1 MLEEIGLIRLMRPIL
16 ELSGVSKSFGRAHER
31 ATILRDV
38 NLTVQEG
45 DFVSIIGYSGSGKST
60 LINLIAGLL
69 KPSVGSVMMDGRTI
83 DGPGPERGI
92 VFQNYSLLPWL
103 TVTENVRLAVDQLF
117 PAMSAQERKD
127 YTAKYVDMVK
137 LTPAAG
143 KYPNELSG
151 GMRQRVSVA
160 RTLAANPRVLL
171 LDEPLSAL
179 DALTRATL
187 QDEIA
192 DIWHKH
198 RTTVIWITNDPDEAL
213 LVADR
218 VIPLLPGINGATLGG
233 EISVT
238 IPRPRFRNEV
248 LKSQEFKDLKLQLV
262 ETLLNAK
269 RDTIPTVVKK
279 LAAPDVLPEDLG
291 HPRPS
296 YLFNRPPPRRRSQLE
311 REELE
316 IEAS

>member
-1 MLEEIGLIRLMRPIL
+1 MPPIL
-16 ELSGVSKSFGRAHER
+16 ELSGVSKSFGRPHER
-31 ATILRDV
+31 TTILKDI
-38 NLTVQEG
+38 NLTVEEG

-60 LINLIAGLL
+60 LINLISGLL
-69 KPSVGSVMMDGRTI
+69 KPDIGTAKMDGEIIT
-83 DGPGPERGI
+83 GPGPERGI

-117 PAMSAQERKD
+117 PAMPEKERAEHA
-127 YTAKYVDMVK
+127 AKYIDMVK
-137 LTPAAG
+137 LTPASG
-143 KYPNELSG
+143 KLPRELSG

-160 RTLAANPRVLL
+160 RTLAANPKVLL

-192 DIWHKH
+192 DIWEKN

-218 VIPLLPGINGATLGG
+218 VIPLLPGRDGATLGA
-233 EISVT
+233 EMKVSMT
-238 IPRPRFRNEV
+238 RPRLRSEV
-248 LKSQEFKDLKLQLV
+248 LHTMDFKALKLQLV
-262 ETLLNAK
+262 NTLLDAK
-269 RDTIPTVVKK
+269 RDSSPTITKR
-279 LAAPDVLPEDLG
+279 LSAPDILPEDLSIKRIQFG
-291 HPRPS
+291 KAE
-296 YLFNRPPPRRRSQLE
+296 PRRRSKLE
-311 REELE
+311 REELK

>member
-1 MLEEIGLIRLMRPIL
+1 MRPIL
-16 ELSGVSKSFGRAHER
+16 ELSGVSKTFGRAHER
-31 ATILRDV
+31 TTILRDV

-69 KPSVGSVMMDGRTI
+69 KPSVGTAMMDGKTI

-117 PAMSAQERKD
+117 PAMSAHDRKD

-137 LTPAAG
+137 LTPAGG
-143 KYPNELSG
+143 KYPKELSG

-218 VIPLLPGINGATLGG
+218 VIPLLPGTDGATLGG

-248 LKSQEFKDLKLQLV
+248 LKSLEFKDLKLQLV

-291 HPRPS
+291 NPRPS

-311 REELE
+311 REELK

>member
-1 MLEEIGLIRLMRPIL
+1 MKPIL
-16 ELSGVSKSFGRAHER
+16 ELSGVSKSFGRPHER
-31 ATILRDV
+31 TAVLRDV

-45 DFVSIIGYSGSGKST
+45 DFVSIIGYSGTGKST

-69 KPSVGSVMMDGRTI
+69 KPDTGTAKMDDAVI

-103 TVTENVRLAVDQLF
+103 TVTENVALAVDQLF
-117 PAMSAQERKD
+117 PEMSVQERKD
-127 YTAKYVDMVK
+127 HTAKYVDMVK
-137 LTPAAG
+137 LTPASN
-143 KYPNELSG
+143 KYPKELSG

-160 RTLAANPRVLL
+160 RTLAANPRILL

-192 DIWHKH
+192 DIWQKN

-218 VIPLLPGINGATLGG
+218 VIPLLPGRDGATLGA
-233 EISVT
+233 EIPVG
-238 IPRPRFRNEV
+238 IVRPRLRTEV
-248 LKSQEFKDLKLQLV
+248 LTTTEFKSLKIQLV
-262 ETLLNAK
+262 QTLLDAK
-269 RDTIPTVVKK
+269 KDTASTVTRK
-279 LAAPDVLPEDLG
+279 LATPDILPEDLG
-291 HPRPS
+291 KKRASSLFDRPAP
-296 YLFNRPPPRRRSQLE
+296 LRRSQLA
-311 REELE
+311 REELK
-316 IEAS
+316 IEVS

>member
-1 MLEEIGLIRLMRPIL
+1 MPPIL
-16 ELSGVSKSFGRAHER
+16 ELSGVSKSFGRAHKR
-31 ATILRDV
+31 HDILRDI
-38 NLTVQEG
+38 NLTVEEG
-45 DFVSIIGYSGSGKST
+45 DFVSIIGFSGTGKST

-69 KPSVGSVMMDGRTI
+69 KPDSGITHMDGKPIT
-83 DGPGPERGI
+83 GPGPERGI

-117 PAMSAQERKD
+117 PNLSDSERANHAAQ
-127 YTAKYVDMVK
+127 YIDMVK

-143 KYPNELSG
+143 KLPRELSG

-160 RTLAANPRVLL
+160 RTLAANPRILL

-192 DIWHKH
+192 DIWQKN

-218 VIPLLPGINGATLGG
+218 VIPLIPRREGATLDK
-233 EISVT
+233 EIAVT
-238 IPRPRFRNEV
+238 SPRPRDRRE
-248 LKSQEFKDLKLQLV
+248 LLQDPSFKELKLQIV
-262 ETLLNAK
+262 NTLLNAK
-269 RDTIPTVVKK
+269 KDSTPTVMKK
-279 LAAPDVLPEDLG
+279 LAAPDILPEDLEVKRNYSLFD
-291 HPRPS
+291 RPG
-296 YLFNRPPPRRRSQLE
+296 PRRRSQLA
-311 REELE
+311 REELN
-316 IEAS
+316 IEVS

>member
-1 MLEEIGLIRLMRPIL
+1 MPPII
-16 ELSGVSKSFGRAHER
+16 EFSDVSKSFGRPNER
-31 ATILRDV
+31 NTVLLDI
-38 NLTVQEG
+38 NLTIKEG

-69 KPSVGSVMMDGRTI
+69 KPDTGTAKMDGKI
-83 DGPGPERGI
+83 IAGPGPERGI

-103 TVTENVRLAVDQLF
+103 TVAENVRLAIDQIF
-117 PAMSAQERKD
+117 PCLSEKERSD
-127 YTAKYVDMVK
+127 RTAEYVDMVK
-137 LTPAAG
+137 LTTASH
-143 KYPNELSG
+143 KYPKELSG

-160 RTLAANPRVLL
+160 RALAVNPRILL

-192 DIWHKH
+192 DIWQRN

-218 VIPLLPGINGATLGG
+218 VIPLLPGSKGATLGR
-233 EISVT
+233 EILVP
-238 IPRPRFRNEV
+238 IERPRDRREV
-248 LKSQEFKDLKLQLV
+248 IKIPEFKDLKIQLV
-262 ETLLNAK
+262 TTLLDAK
-269 RDTIPTVVKK
+269 RDSTPTLIKK
-279 LAAPDVLPEDLG
+279 LSVPDLLPEDLG
-291 HPRPS
+291 VKTHFSLFDRPE
-296 YLFNRPPPRRRSQLE
+296 PRRRSRLE
-311 REELE
+311 REELK